1 MATVEPLTEY
11 LMVVVYVPAEHTE
24 AVRVAMCEA
33 GAGTVGDRHY
43 DHVVFITRSICKYRV
58 LEKAW
63 DKAGVKSEEY
73 ESEENRIEAICRRE
87 KVEAVIRAIV
97 EAHPY
102 ETPAI
107 TIYPTLIGEHKYW
120 AD

>member
-1 MATVEPLTEY
+1 MI
-11 LMVVVYVPAEHTE
+11 VVYVPTKHTE
-24 AVRVAMCEA
+24 AVRIAMCEA
-33 GAGTVGDRHY
+33 GAGAVGDEHY
-43 DHVVFITRSICKYRV
+43 DHVVFVTRSICKYRV

-63 DKAGVKSEEY
+63 DKAGAKGEEY
-73 ESEENRIEAICRRE
+73 ESEENRIEAIYRRE

-107 TIYPTLIGEHKYW
+107 TIYPTLVEEYKYW
-120 AD
+120 TD